1 MYPDETGVYVV
12 DFKGFSIIP
21 DKEELIGVIKR
32 NRLPSRVHNIEI
44 FHDKEIIT
52 AITSRYGLSEKL
64 NKNDP
69 EYKYRLY
76 IIFHQFLGFDAF
88 HVPFRDE
95 GFFKIP
101 LNYLG
106 DTASKETNRGQRT
119 WTEEH
124 RGPIQGW
131 DDFERYPWPEIK
143 KIDFS
148 CLDWME
154 KNLPDNMG
162 CYELTAHILEEVTF
176 LLGYETLCMKI
187 YDDPA
192 LVDAVCDKVGTFY
205 AKLTENMCDYNC
217 VPFIWASD
225 DLGFKTSTLVSPDFL
240 REKIFPWHKRCAG
253 IAHNY
258 GKPYLIH
265 ACGKLDAVM
274 DDLIDYVGIDA
285 KHSFEDTIIEVT
297 DAYRLYHDRISIL
310 GGIDMDFLCR
320 SDEKSIRERVRKT
333 LGVCME
339 KGGYCLGTGNT
350 VANYI
355 PIDNYLAMVDEGR
368 KYN

>member
-1 MYPDETGVYVV
+1 MVE
-12 DFKGFSIIP
+12 FKGFSVTP
-21 DKEELIGVIKR
+21 DKDELVEVIRR
-32 NRLPSRVHNIEI
+32 NKLPERVHSIEI
-44 FHDKEIIT
+44 FHDPEII
-52 AITSRYGLSEKL
+52 AMISDRYNLAVKL
-64 NKNDP
+64 DKNDP
-69 EYKYRLY
+69 EYKFKLY

-88 HVPFRDE
+88 HVPFRDQ
-95 GFFKIP
+95 GFFEVP

-106 DTASKETNRGQRT
+106 DTAAKETNRGQRG

-124 RGPIQGW
+124 RGPIQCW
-131 DDFERYPWPEIK
+131 EDFEKYPWPEINK
-143 KIDFS
+143 VDFS
-148 CLDWME
+148 CLEWME

-162 CYELTAHILEEVTF
+162 CYELTAHILEELTF

-187 YDDPA
+187 YDDPD
-192 LVDAVCDKVGTFY
+192 LVDEIIEKVGLFY
-205 AKLTENMCDYNC
+205 LKLTESMCGFGC

-240 REKIFPWHKRCAG
+240 RKKIFPWHKRCADA
-253 IAHNY
+253 AHNS

-285 KHSFEDTIIEVT
+285 KHSFEDTIMEVT
-297 DAYRLYHDRISIL
+297 EAYRIYHDRISIL
-310 GGIDMDFLCR
+310 GGIDIDFLCR
-320 SDEKSIRERVRKT
+320 NDEKSIRERVNKT
-333 LGVCME
+333 LDMCME

-355 PIDNYLAMVDEGR
+355 PVDNYLAMVDEGR
-368 KYN
+368 KYR